1 MCNVVGENPHDVTKV
16 TAANLAT
23 ATNHVSGQG
32 LSMSTLVRTRKVVN
46 YSCEGQSQGKP

>member
-32 LSMSTLVRTRKVVN
+32 LSMTTLVRTQKVVN
-46 YSCEGQSQGKP
+46 CSCEGQSQGEP

>member
-16 TAANLAT
+16 TAAILAT

-32 LSMSTLVRTRKVVN
+32 LSMSTCVRTRKVVN